1 MKLGCF
7 FGHVLDE
14 GEAEF
19 VFEVGF
25 PELLVVVDVALELGV
40 EQFLRGG
47 RVTPA
52 SLVEKGRSSSVLI
65 LQEEAM
71 FLTLSMPLRRSCSIS

>member
-1 MKLGCF
+1 MELGCF

-19 VFEVGF
+19 VFKVGF
-25 PELLVVVDVALELGV
+25 PELFVVVDIAFELWV
-40 EQFLRGG
+40 EEFLGDG
-47 RVTPA
+47 RVPPA

-65 LQEEAM
+65 LQEEAI